1 MHLVCCHWSQV
12 LHLTIPDCFCDLHK
26 VQKSPLRFRFLPCP
40 APFMGKK
47 KRRRVKKWRRK
58 YETGLIFIYG
68 GYEEGYEEELILI
81 QRFQLVP
88 EYDIL
93 NVLQIY
99 DSGFGVG
106 DSLLKVWFSV
116 FVYHLTELQC
126 VEKQP
131 RSFTYSH
138 CLLEL
143 FLEDWK

>member
-12 LHLTIPDCFCDLHK
+12 LHFTIPDCFCDLHK
-26 VQKSPLRFRFLPCP
+26 LQKSPLRFLFVPFP
-40 APFMGKK
+40 APFMEKK
-47 KRRRVKKWRRK
+47 NEGGWKNGG
-58 YETGLIFIYG
+58 ENTTGLIFIYG
-68 GYEEGYEEELILI
+68 GYEEGYEEELIFI

-93 NVLQIY
+93 NVLQMY
-99 DSGFGVG
+99 DSGLGVW

-116 FVYHLTELQC
+116 FVYHLAKLQC

-131 RSFTYSH
+131 RSFAYSH

-143 FLEDWK
+143 LLEDWK